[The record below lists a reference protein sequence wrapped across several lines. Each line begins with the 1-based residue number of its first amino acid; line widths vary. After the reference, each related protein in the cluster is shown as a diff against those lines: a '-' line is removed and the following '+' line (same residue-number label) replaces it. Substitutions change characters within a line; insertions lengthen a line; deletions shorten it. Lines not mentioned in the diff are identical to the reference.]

1 MSATYEERG
10 YNEGGAKAVDRG
22 YLDRGSSAAER
33 LYETAKRNPE
43 GALLVAAGVCLMM
56 RGVGRKSGYGFW
68 KSSPRASYRPP
79 AGYSSSR
86 AGGSSNLR
94 EDDQSRGMMDTVR
107 DTASDMT
114 DRARQSAEEM
124 AGYADHL
131 RRAAADTSGR
141 IIGRT
146 TSTVQ
151 SGVERMVDE
160 QPLALAILGLAAG
173 AAVAA
178 LVPPTRMEERTLG
191 PIGER
196 ITEEA
201 EEAGRRLK
209 DSAAAAGKRLASE
222 GVAEAARS
230 VFSGD
235 HDEKSR
241 STESGSMGL
250 SGGGTG
256 PKSSAGG
263 MPGSG
268 TAAGGL
274 TGSSASSGG
283 KSGSATSAGGTP
295 SSSTA
300 GTTAGTPGRTYESS
314 VGKSDKEPGSA
325 SGPGPSGTGRAS

>member
-151 SGVERMVDE
+151 SGVERMMDE
-160 QPLALAILGLAAG
+160 QPLALAVLGLAAG

-201 EEAGRRLK
+201 QEAGRRLK
-209 DSAAAAGKRLASE
+209 DSAAAAGKRLATE
-222 GVAEAARS
+222 GMAEAKS
-230 VFSGD
+230 VLAGD

-241 STESGSMGL
+241 SAGSGSMDL

-256 PKSSAGG
+256 AGSSAGG
-263 MPGSG
+263 LSGSG
-268 TAAGGL
+268 KTAGGM
-274 TGSSASSGG
+274 TGSSTSSGG
-283 KSGSATSAGGTP
+283 KSGLATSAGTMP
-295 SSSTA
+295 DSSSA
-300 GTTAGTPGRTYESS
+300 GTTPGTPGRAYESGI
-314 VGKSDKEPGSA
+314 GKSDKEPGS
-325 SGPGPSGTGRAS
+325 GTSGTGRAS